1 MTASIHKIRIDDG
14 LYKWIKEEYGEAS
27 LTWYINRLIESDKE
41 IRNERGISS
50 SSLLK
55 DAALRARER

>member
-55 DAALRARER
+55 DAALRAKER